1 MEDTIVAIS
10 TSVGEGAIS
19 IIRLS
24 GHDALNIAS
33 KVFTKDLTK
42 VDSHTIHYGFITS
55 NNEKIDEVLVSVMKA
70 PKTFTREDIVEINCH
85 GGIATTN
92 KVLEVLLENGAR
104 LAEPGEFTKRA
115 FLNGRIDLL
124 EAEATMDLISSK
136 AESARKI
143 SINTLTG
150 ETSNLIKNL
159 RSELV
164 KIISNIEVNIDYP
177 EYEDIE
183 VLTNES
189 ILPDIKKF
197 KEKLEEI
204 IKKSEDSKV
213 IKEGIRVGIIGRPNV
228 GKSSLLNSL
237 LEEEKAIV
245 TDVPGTTR
253 DIVEGSL
260 IVSGIPLN
268 IIDTAGIRKTEDTVE
283 KIGVEKSLK
292 IIDTSDL
299 LIYILNNNEEI
310 TEEEKEILKRGT
322 VDFYTCSYYM
332 SSCITT
338 HEGEATVE
346 GNLAGGA
353 KNPYLQ
359 ASDWGWQ
366 IDPDGLRYSLNEIYE
381 RYRIPIMVV
390 ENGLGARDEK
400 AEDGQIHDSY
410 RIDYLRRHIEA
421 MYEATEDGVDLMGY
435 TPWGCIDLVSAST
448 GEMAKRY
455 GFIYVNKFDDGTGD
469 LSREKKDSFDW
480 YKNVI
485 ATNGQCL

>member
-10 TSVGEGAIS
+10 TSTGVGAIS

-24 GHDALNIAS
+24 GSDALNIAS
-33 KVFTKDLTK
+33 KVFTKNLTK
-42 VDSHTIHYGFITS
+42 VDSHTIHYGFIKDK
-55 NNEKIDEVLVSVMKA
+55 NEKIDEVLVSVMKA

-143 SINTLTG
+143 SMNTLTG
-150 ETSNLIKNL
+150 ETSNLIRDL

-213 IKEGIRVGIIGRPNV
+213 IKEGIKVGIIGRPNV

-245 TDVPGTTR
+245 TDIPGTTR

-260 IVSGIPLN
+260 IVGGIPLN
-268 IIDTAGIRKTEDTVE
+268 IIDTAGIRRTEDTVE

-299 LIYILNNNEEI
+299 VIYILNNNEEI
-310 TEEEKEILKRGT
+310 TEEEKELLEKTKNKKRIIVVNKIDLETKLNKALLDNYIEMSVKENIGIDKIKEEIKRLFNIGEISTNDMTYLSNARSIALLK
-322 VDFYTCSYYM
+322 
-332 SSCITT
+332 
-338 HEGEATVE
+338 
-346 GNLAGGA
+346 
-353 KNPYLQ
+353 K
-359 ASDWGWQ
+359 
-366 IDPDGLRYSLNEIYE
+366 SLNNINDAIDEINNNN
-381 RYRIPIMVV
+381 PIDIV
-390 ENGLGARDEK
+390 ELSLKESWNNLGEVIGETYTDELLD
-400 AEDGQIHDSY
+400 E
-410 RIDYLRRHIEA
+410 L
-421 MYEATEDGVDLMGY
+421 
-435 TPWGCIDLVSAST
+435 
-448 GEMAKRY
+448 
-455 GFIYVNKFDDGTGD
+455 F
-469 LSREKKDSFDW
+469 SRF
-480 YKNVI
+480 
-485 ATNGQCL
+485 CLGK

>member
-10 TSVGEGAIS
+10 TSTGVGAIS

-24 GHDALNIAS
+24 GSDALNIAS

-42 VDSHTIHYGFITS
+42 VDSHTIHYGFIKDK
-55 NNEKIDEVLVSVMKA
+55 NEKIDEVLVSVMKA

-143 SINTLTG
+143 SMNTLTG
-150 ETSNLIKNL
+150 ETSNLIRDL

-213 IKEGIRVGIIGRPNV
+213 IKEGIKVGIIGRPNV

-245 TDVPGTTR
+245 TDIPGTTR

-260 IVSGIPLN
+260 IVGGIPLN
-268 IIDTAGIRKTEDTVE
+268 IIDTAGIRRTEDTVE

-299 LIYILNNNEEI
+299 VIYILNNNEEI
-310 TEEEKEILKRGT
+310 TEEEKELLEKTKNKKRIIVVNKIDLETKLDKKLLDNYIEISVKENIGIDKIKEEIKRLFNIGEISPNDMTYLSNARSIALLK
-322 VDFYTCSYYM
+322 
-332 SSCITT
+332 
-338 HEGEATVE
+338 
-346 GNLAGGA
+346 
-353 KNPYLQ
+353 K
-359 ASDWGWQ
+359 
-366 IDPDGLRYSLNEIYE
+366 SLNNINDAIDEINNNN
-381 RYRIPIMVV
+381 PIDIV
-390 ENGLGARDEK
+390 ELSLKESWNNLGEVIGETYTDELLD
-400 AEDGQIHDSY
+400 E
-410 RIDYLRRHIEA
+410 L
-421 MYEATEDGVDLMGY
+421 
-435 TPWGCIDLVSAST
+435 
-448 GEMAKRY
+448 
-455 GFIYVNKFDDGTGD
+455 F
-469 LSREKKDSFDW
+469 SRF
-480 YKNVI
+480 
-485 ATNGQCL
+485 CLGK